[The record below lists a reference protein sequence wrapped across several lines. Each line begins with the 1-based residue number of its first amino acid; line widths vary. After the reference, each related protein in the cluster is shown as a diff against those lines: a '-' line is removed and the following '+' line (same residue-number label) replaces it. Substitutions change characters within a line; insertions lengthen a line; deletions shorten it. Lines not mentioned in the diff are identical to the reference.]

1 MEVNAHVLQPVPAG
15 PDAHSGDVLSPAEA
29 EALQEAYHETRR
41 AWAAEIGFPFPER
54 RSRKRKPIPGAID
67 AEDPE
72 LG

>member
-1 MEVNAHVLQPVPAG
+1 MILENMLPV
-15 PDAHSGDVLSPAEA
+15 VSPA
-29 EALQEAYHETRR
+29 LWRAYHEKRR

-67 AEDPE
+67 ANDPE